1 MPAFT
6 LNASTVTV
14 GELLDRWLDEA
25 VPLTVRPRTLASYT
39 YIVRVHL
46 RPALGDVPLASLTAQ
61 HVQGLLNAKAA
72 SGLAPRTVG
81 YLRGV
86 PPRPARRPPSVTITH
101 RRPGPD
107 VGEVARRLA
116 PRAAVTETGN
126 S

>member
-86 PPRPARRPPSVTITH
+86 LRQALGFAERMDSHQDRRGGHPP
-101 RRPGPD
+101 
-107 VGEVARRLA
+107 
-116 PRAAVTETGN
+116 
-126 S
+126 